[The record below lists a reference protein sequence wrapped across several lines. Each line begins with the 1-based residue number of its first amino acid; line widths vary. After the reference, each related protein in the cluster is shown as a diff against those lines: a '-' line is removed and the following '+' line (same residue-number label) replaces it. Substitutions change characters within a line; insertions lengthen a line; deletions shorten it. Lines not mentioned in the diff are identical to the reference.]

1 MPQGLCNTPATFQ
14 RLMDYVLSDLKFS
27 CVLFYLDNIN
37 VFSRTFTDHIDHL
50 KEVFKRLLAA
60 GLKLKLKKSSFF
72 KEQIDYLGFII
83 NKMGL
88 QPQPSKI
95 EAITKMQRPTNK
107 RDIQVFLGM
116 IGYYRQ
122 FIFLF
127 SVTAQPLFELLK
139 LDVKFTWSSQ
149 CESAFI
155 ALKNKM
161 IEHPILVYPNF
172 EKVLLCKLTLAF
184 MQLVVFYL
192 AR

>member
-1 MPQGLCNTPATFQ
+1 
-14 RLMDYVLSDLKFS
+14 
-27 CVLFYLDNIN
+27 
-37 VFSRTFTDHIDHL
+37 
-50 KEVFKRLLAA
+50 
-60 GLKLKLKKSSFF
+60 
-72 KEQIDYLGFII
+72 
-83 NKMGL
+83 
-88 QPQPSKI
+88 
-95 EAITKMQRPTNK
+95 MQRPTNK

-122 FIFLF
+122 FIPLF

-172 EKVLLCKLTLAF
+172 EKEFIVQTDASLYAVGCVLSQLDDNGEERAIAYASRTLNCHKKNYTVTEKECLAVIYAYKQFRVYLHGAKFTVVTDHASLSWLQNLKEPEGRLAQWALKLQPINFTITH
-184 MQLVVFYL
+184 
-192 AR
+192 

>member
-1 MPQGLCNTPATFQ
+1 M
-14 RLMDYVLSDLKFS
+14 
-27 CVLFYLDNIN
+27 
-37 VFSRTFTDHIDHL
+37 
-50 KEVFKRLLAA
+50 AA
-60 GLKLKLKKSSFF
+60 GLKLKPKKCSFF

-83 NKMGL
+83 NKTGL

-95 EAITKMQRPTNK
+95 EAITKTQRPTNK

-122 FIFLF
+122 FIPLF

-172 EKVLLCKLTLAF
+172 EKEFIVQTVLAF

-192 AR
+192 S

>member
-1 MPQGLCNTPATFQ
+1 M
-14 RLMDYVLSDLKFS
+14 
-27 CVLFYLDNIN
+27 
-37 VFSRTFTDHIDHL
+37 
-50 KEVFKRLLAA
+50 LLAA
-60 GLKLKLKKSSFF
+60 DLKLKPKKCSFF
-72 KEQIDYLGFII
+72 QEQSDCLGFII
-83 NKMGL
+83 NKTGL

-122 FIFLF
+122 FIPLF
-127 SVTAQPLFELLK
+127 SVTTQHLFKLLK

-172 EKVLLCKLTLAF
+172 EKEFIVQTDNSLYAVGFVLSKLDDNGEERAIAYAA
-184 MQLVVFYL
+184 VH
-192 AR
+192 